1 MTIECSQSVH
11 SIVILLLYSAAVGCF
26 SESVIRISPTA
37 KRRIRDSTP
46 YLELWKK
53 YAQKEMI
60 SGPKKSANLPNTSKK
75 PKYSLDSS
83 FGMIFP

>member
-11 SIVILLLYSAAVGCF
+11 SIVLLLYSAAVGCF